1 MTICD
6 VKTNELGQD
15 HIYTIQCI
23 LSFNLFN
30 ERIYAFLWLWIFLIL
45 IPFAVID
52 IVVWLNRVLLF
63 GSSYRYAFVKK
74 RLKIT
79 GGNENLDKRLL
90 KIFSDTYCGMDGIFV
105 LRLLEHNSNAAVVY
119 DLLNKMWTQFK
130 TEQND

>member
-1 MTICD
+1 MI
-6 VKTNELGQD
+6 
-15 HIYTIQCI
+15 
-23 LSFNLFN
+23 
-30 ERIYAFLWLWIFLIL
+30 
-45 IPFAVID
+45 
-52 IVVWLNRVLLF
+52 
-63 GSSYRYAFVKK
+63 FVKK